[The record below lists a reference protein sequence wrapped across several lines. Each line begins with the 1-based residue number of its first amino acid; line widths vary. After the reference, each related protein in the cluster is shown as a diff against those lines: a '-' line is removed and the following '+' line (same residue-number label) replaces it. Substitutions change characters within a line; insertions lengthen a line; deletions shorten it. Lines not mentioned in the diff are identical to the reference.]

1 MSLFLGSGTA
11 IITPFHAN
19 GEVNFAKLEELIDWQ
34 INNKTDAIIIC
45 GTTGESATMNDK
57 DHLECI
63 RVAVN
68 ATQKRVPVIAGT
80 GSNDTSHGIS
90 LSKSAEK
97 LGVDALL
104 QVTPYYNKTTQRG
117 LVAHFSSIAA
127 AVNIPIMLYNVP
139 SRTGMNIAT
148 ATAVEL
154 AKTCSNIV
162 AIKEASGDISHVAD
176 LAYHADGLLDIYS
189 GNDDQI
195 IPLMSLGAKGVVSV
209 ASNILPN
216 EIHDMIMLYLDN
228 KNEEATK
235 LQLKLLPIIHALF
248 CETNPIPVK
257 AALNLMGMEVGPC
270 RMPLVEMAPENLQKL
285 EQELKKLGL
294 V

>member
-63 RVAVN
+63 RVAVS

-176 LAYHADGLLDIYS
+176 LAYHAEGLLDIYS

>member
-63 RVAVN
+63 RVAVS
-68 ATQKRVPVIAGT
+68 ATQRRVPVIAGT
-80 GSNDTSHGIS
+80 GSNDTLHGIS

-148 ATAVEL
+148 TTAVEL

-176 LAYHADGLLDIYS
+176 LAYHAEGLLDIYS

-216 EIHDMIMLYLDN
+216 EIHDMIMLYLEN

-285 EQELKKLGL
+285 DQELKKLGL